1 MMMRALK
8 RLKLLPKSGVEGA
21 QTGGGAVHAK
31 LQQQRKVMMSRLGV
45 STWSPFTGRRRFPL
59 VVMITTTT
67 TTTDIAEATCCH

>member
-1 MMMRALK
+1 MMRALK

-31 LQQQRKVMMSRLGV
+31 LQQQQWQVMMSRLGV
-45 STWSPFTGRRRFPL
+45 SAWSPFTGRRRFPL
-59 VVMITTTT
+59 VVMITTIT